1 MRDMYKWKMQV
12 MSQTKR
18 LAFPIMTHPGIE
30 MSGVTVR
37 QAVTDGRIQSRIIK
51 ILSEQ
56 YAFAASSMI
65 MDLSV
70 EAEAFGSQIE
80 WHENEVP
87 TVINRLVTDHQSIYN
102 LAVPTLE
109 KGRVPQYV
117 KAAELAVKEITDR
130 PVFAGCIG
138 PFSLAGRL
146 FGLTEL
152 MMEIL
157 LDPSP
162 IHALLEKCT
171 QFLQKYGEQFKK
183 IGANGIFMA
192 EPAAGMLSPPDC
204 QKFSSDYVKKI
215 VEHLQDNSFLVI
227 LHNCGNTNLLVESMQ
242 STGAGALHFGNSCD
256 ILSAL
261 KRINSD
267 RLVMG
272 NLDPVAVFRMASPE
286 EVYHKT
292 TDLLLATRDFKN
304 FIISSGCDIPLGV
317 SKSNIQAFQQAVKDF
332 NRSAHG

>member
-1 MRDMYKWKMQV
+1 MRNIHEWKKQV
-12 MSQTKR
+12 MNHTQL

-30 MSGVTVR
+30 MLRISVK
-37 QAVTDGRIQSRIIK
+37 QAVSDGDLQFQAIK
-51 ILSEQ
+51 ILSEK
-56 YAFAASSMI
+56 YSFTASSMI

-70 EAEAFGSQIE
+70 EAEAFGAQIQF
-80 WHENEVP
+80 HENEVP
-87 TVINRLVTDHQSIYN
+87 TIINRLVTDHRSIHD

-109 KGRVPQYV
+109 SGRVPQYLR
-117 KAAELAVKEITDR
+117 AAQLAVKEITDR

-146 FGLTEL
+146 YGLTEIL
-152 MMEIL
+152 MEIL

-162 IHALLEKCT
+162 IHLLLEKCT
-171 QFLQKYGEQFKK
+171 QFLQKYGERFKQ

-192 EPAAGMLSPPDC
+192 EPAAGMLSPQDC

-215 VEHLQDNSFLVI
+215 VDYLQDDSFLVI

-242 STGAGALHFGNSCD
+242 STGAGALHFGNNCD
-256 ILSAL
+256 LLSAL
-261 KRINSD
+261 KRIDSD

-286 EVYHKT
+286 EVYQKT
-292 TDLLLATRDFKN
+292 KNLLLATKDFSN
-304 FIISSGCDIPLGV
+304 YIISSGCDIPPGV
-317 SKSNIQAFQQAVKDF
+317 PPVNIEAFQKAIEDY
-332 NRSAHG
+332 NNSSI